1 MDMMSACSIWELPF
15 LLQVMMRFL
24 PAMGMIAADKV
35 DSFFL
40 IFLPQLV
47 VSKLFTVSFMNVCS
61 QAWS

>member
-1 MDMMSACSIWELPF
+1 
-15 LLQVMMRFL
+15 MRFL
-24 PAMGMIAADKV
+24 PAMGMIATDKV

-61 QAWS
+61 QAWR